1 MKVTVDI
8 DLEDII
14 NESRYNE
21 ISFKDEFTE
30 TLKYAIVEELKEQ
43 CKDAVVKQISEGVK
57 KKVEEAVH
65 EISKD
70 ILESNFKTFKFKF
83 KDGYRQ
89 EREAT
94 IEELIISKMD
104 DYTKG
109 SIMKN
114 LDEKAKSLV
123 EDLKRR
129 YDLAFASL
137 IVDNMR
143 KQNLLAD
150 DRLAELLSP
159 KQ

>member
-1 MKVTVDI
+1 
-8 DLEDII
+8 
-14 NESRYNE
+14 
-21 ISFKDEFTE
+21 
-30 TLKYAIVEELKEQ
+30 
-43 CKDAVVKQISEGVK
+43 
-57 KKVEEAVH
+57 
-65 EISKD
+65 
-70 ILESNFKTFKFKF
+70 
-83 KDGYRQ
+83 
-89 EREAT
+89 
-94 IEELIISKMD
+94 
-104 DYTKG
+104 
-109 SIMKN
+109 MKN